1 MKMELNEALDRLN
14 RAGLIVESADEVELN
29 ISRWTLDKSRSEY
42 NRNLYF
48 DEETQ
53 KMYLEVCDEDYGDYL
68 YYLSNA
74 YGEEIDYIGYTN
86 YQGSADFILQNMND
100 GFVMKLDPSMPT

>member
-1 MKMELNEALDRLN
+1 MKMELNEAIERLN
-14 RAGLIVESADEVELN
+14 KAGFITESANKVELN
-29 ISRWTLDKSRSEY
+29 ISRWTLDQSRSGY

-53 KMYLEVCDEDYGDYL
+53 KYYLEVCDEDYGDYL
-68 YYLSNA
+68 YYFSNA

-86 YQGSADFILQNMND
+86 YQGSADFILGNMNN
-100 GFVMKLDPSMPT
+100 GFVMKLNPSVPT

>member
-1 MKMELNEALDRLN
+1 MKLDEALSILKQ
-14 RAGLIVESADEVELN
+14 AGLIVESADEVELN

-53 KMYLEVCDEDYGDYL
+53 KCYLEVCDEDYGDYL

-74 YGEEIDYIGYTN
+74 YCEEIDYIGFTN
-86 YQGSADFILQNMND
+86 YQGSADFILQNMD
-100 GFVMKLDPSMPT
+100 SGFVMKLDPSMPT